1 MQEFFGA
8 VPERFEKVLLDSPP
22 VLAVTDAGAVAAMIG
37 GVIFVLGSGKIPQ
50 AAVRRAK
57 EQVEAAQGKILGAVV
72 NRFDA
77 RASQSYS
84 RVYYQRYYG
93 NWK

>member
-1 MQEFFGA
+1 MQEFSGA

-50 AAVRRAK
+50 LPALLRQLEVRRA
-57 EQVEAAQGKILGAVV
+57 
-72 NRFDA
+72 A
-77 RASQSYS
+77 R
-84 RVYYQRYYG
+84 R
-93 NWK
+93 